1 MICFHRGGFG
11 SEKLDECFTKLGEAA
26 EGQSKNEQKL
36 EKEEEKFEGEKSIRG
51 TLWHFLENECGP
63 EERGLVRDFLLPTAA
78 ALALSLPQVIAIVSP
93 FQCKAWRIKMSPDD
107 SFNPR

>member
-1 MICFHRGGFG
+1 MRNAQPR
-11 SEKLDECFTKLGEAA
+11 KLET
-26 EGQSKNEQKL
+26 EGKK
-36 EKEEEKFEGEKSIRG
+36 EKEEEEDRG

-78 ALALSLPQVIAIVSP
+78 ALALSLPQVRIALSLSQVRIASL
-93 FQCKAWRIKMSPDD
+93 FQCTALRIKMSLSD